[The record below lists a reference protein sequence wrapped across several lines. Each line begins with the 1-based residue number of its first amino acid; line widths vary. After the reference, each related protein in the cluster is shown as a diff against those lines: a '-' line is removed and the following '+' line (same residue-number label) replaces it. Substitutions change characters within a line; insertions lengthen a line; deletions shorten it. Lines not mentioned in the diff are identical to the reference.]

1 MAKKDKKGK
10 DIVEY
15 PKLIKVGDKK
25 VRVLNAEEE
34 AKLDLPVEKVKEEK
48 KSGAWSK

>member
-15 PKLIKVGDKK
+15 PKLIIVEGQKGK
-25 VRVLNAEEE
+25 VRVNSKEEEE
-34 AKLDLPVEKVKEEK
+34 ALLKPK
-48 KSGAWSK
+48 KAGWNS